1 MKFCSGGMLTATR
14 VKMSDSEKKSEQEHV
29 HVGHFLLKTCN
40 QEVSGRFTL
49 QSCKTAAKKCTKK
62 VCCTCKVAF
71 WLIRPIAVF
80 LPFSLS
86 SPLSIIRLH
95 ILFEQTI
102 KIIES
107 FAFSPGEIYILGIAF
122 FVDPI

>member
-1 MKFCSGGMLTATR
+1 MKFCSGGMLAATR

-29 HVGHFLLKTCN
+29 RHFLNKTCN

-49 QSCKTAAKKCTKK
+49 QSCKTTAKKCTKK
-62 VCCTCKVAF
+62 LCCTCKVAF
-71 WLIRPIAVF
+71 LLIRPIAVF
-80 LPFSLS
+80 LLPFLLPSL
-86 SPLSIIRLH
+86 LSIIRFY

-107 FAFSPGEIYILGIAF
+107 FAFSPGEIYILGIAL